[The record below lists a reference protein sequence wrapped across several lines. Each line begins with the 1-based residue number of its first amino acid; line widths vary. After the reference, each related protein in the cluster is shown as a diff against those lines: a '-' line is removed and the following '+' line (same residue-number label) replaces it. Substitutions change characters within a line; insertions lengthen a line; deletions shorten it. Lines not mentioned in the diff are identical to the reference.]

1 MIRQG
6 VELLIK
12 SIYTGLYGI
21 IRFQDDVD
29 AISCLIHSISEDCNE
44 AVVISPTPLV
54 CKSGKAELRIIT
66 PMENSPIKCED
77 KITED
82 KCLVED
88 VRGYTARVY
97 ITNSSRIDRRR
108 LELLVD
114 QKKSYMSMG

>member
-21 IRFQDDVD
+21 IRFQGTDDT
-29 AISCLIHSISEDCNE
+29 IGCLIHSISEDCNE
-44 AVVISPTPLV
+44 AVVVASTPLV
-54 CKSGKAELRIIT
+54 CNSGNAELRIIT
-66 PMENSPIKCED
+66 PVDKTPIKCEG

-82 KCLVED
+82 KCLINN
-88 VRGYTARVY
+88 VRGYTARVF

-114 QKKSYMSMG
+114 QKKTLAFVG